1 MYMSETLSITEAR
14 GKLGSLARQA
24 SARCERIFLT
34 DQGERIAAIVAVREL
49 EDLEDA
55 LAVAQH
61 ELRIATGAEQYV
73 SHDEA
78 MRMAGFA
85 E

>member
-1 MYMSETLSITEAR
+1 MSETLSITEAR
-14 GKLGSLARQA
+14 GKLGKLARQA
-24 SARCERIFLT
+24 SARHDRIFLT
-34 DQGERIAAIVAVREL
+34 EHGERVAAIVGVGEL

-61 ELRIATGAEQYV
+61 ELRVATGTEQYV
-73 SHDEA
+73 SHEEA
-78 MRMAGFA
+78 MRLAGFT